1 MSTPSPLFDLPRLR
15 PRPTAGHDSLRL
27 LHVLV
32 GRDAHPGGLTEA
44 IHAASHGVI
53 QAESVVGLGRALDHL
68 RAHPA
73 ALVLLQADD
82 IDVARVALAELKLA
96 QPALPVVLLTD
107 TGGDEAAVAAVRA
120 GAEDCLSLESVTG
133 AGVVRAMR
141 CALERTSHAATL
153 RTQAVTDP
161 LTGLPNRHALQKSI
175 DHAMA
180 MARRKGRALAVLFID
195 LDGFKDVN
203 DACGHETGDRVL
215 QEIARRFAGRT
226 RDMDTVAR
234 IGGDE
239 FVVVMEDLDDGR
251 FAATLAGKLLGAAA
265 EPMVVQ
271 GRTLELTASV
281 GISVFPGD
289 GDDAAAL
296 IRHADTAMYAAKA
309 AGKNQYRYYRAR
321 MNEHSRARTALDA
334 ALDRAFEQGEFDLHF
349 QPVWQASTR
358 RISSCEALLR
368 WRRPGHG
375 VLLPA
380 AFLDTADEAG
390 LAGRLARWVLAR
402 AAATA
407 RTMREAGFDVPV
419 SVNLSR
425 RQLLDGEIAACV
437 QRELA
442 GGLDAGALQ
451 IEVAEAVFVSD
462 EPRLQQVLAEVTALG
477 IGLIVD
483 DFGSGVSSLRA
494 LRRVRPVSIKIDGA
508 LARELPDGQDAA
520 ALVSAVVALGRTLGV
535 HVVAEGVETEAQ
547 SRRLLSLGCDDLQ
560 GFYYGH
566 ALPDT
571 EWLGY
576 LRWACTAVVGTDGR
590 SDAAPVPVLPGARR
604 RRGGVTR
611 FPEGAGLPGI
621 PGAPRVSKSGQVVFG
636 RFRS

>member
-1 MSTPSPLFDLPRLR
+1 MSTPDQLFDLPRLR
-15 PRPTAGHDSLRL
+15 PRVGAARDSLRL
-27 LHVLV
+27 LHVIV
-32 GRDAHPGGLTEA
+32 GRDLHPGPLADE
-44 IHAASHGVI
+44 IHAASRGAIRVECV
-53 QAESVVGLGRALDHL
+53 AGLGRALDHL

-82 IDVARVALAELKLA
+82 LDVGRVALAELKLA
-96 QPALPVVLLTD
+96 QPALPVVLLTEAED
-107 TGGDEAAVAAVRA
+107 DEAAVAAVRA
-120 GAEDCLSLESVTG
+120 GAEDCLWRG
-133 AGVVRAMR
+133 AASGARIVRVML

-161 LTGLPNRHALQKSI
+161 LTGLPNRHALQKAI
-175 DHAMA
+175 DHAIA
-180 MARRKGRALAVLFID
+180 MARRKGRALAVLFVD

-251 FAATLAGKLLGAAA
+251 FAATLAAKLLGAAA
-265 EPMVVQ
+265 EPLVVQ
-271 GRTLELTASV
+271 GRATALTASV

-334 ALDRAFEQGEFDLHF
+334 ALERAFEQEEFDLHY
-349 QPVWQASTR
+349 QPVWQASTK

-390 LAGRLARWVLAR
+390 LAGRLAQWVLTR

-407 RTMREAGFDVPV
+407 RRMREAGFDVPV

-425 RQLLDGEIAACV
+425 RQLLDGDIAACV
-437 QRELA
+437 QRLFA
-442 GGLDAGALQ
+442 DGLDDAALQ
-451 IEVAEAVFVSD
+451 IEIAESVLVSD
-462 EPRLQQVLAEVTALG
+462 EPRLQQVLAELAALG
-477 IGLIVD
+477 LGLVVD

-494 LRRVRPVSIKIDGA
+494 LRRVRPASIKIDGA
-508 LARELPDGQDAA
+508 LARELPEGQDTA

-547 SRRLLSLGCDDLQ
+547 SRQLLALGCDDLQ

-566 ALPDT
+566 ALPDG
-571 EWLGY
+571 EWIGY

-590 SDAAPVPVLPGARR
+590 TPAVPVLPGARR

-611 FPEGAGLPGI
+611 FPGSAGLPGI
-621 PGAPRVSKSGQVVFG
+621 PGAPRVSKAGHVVFG

>member
-1 MSTPSPLFDLPRLR
+1 MSTPDQLFDLPRLR
-15 PRPTAGHDSLRL
+15 PRLGATRDSLRL
-27 LHVLV
+27 LHVIV
-32 GRDAHPGGLTEA
+32 GRDLRPGTLADE
-44 IHAASHGVI
+44 IHAASRGAIRVECV
-53 QAESVVGLGRALDHL
+53 AGLGRALDHL

-82 IDVARVALAELKLA
+82 LDVARVALAELKLA
-96 QPALPVVLLTD
+96 QPALPVVLLTEAED
-107 TGGDEAAVAAVRA
+107 DEAAVSAVRA
-120 GAEDCLSLESVTG
+120 GAEDCLWREAASG
-133 AGVVRAMR
+133 ARIVRAML

-161 LTGLPNRHALQKSI
+161 LTGLPNRHALQKAI
-175 DHAMA
+175 DHAVA
-180 MARRKGRALAVLFID
+180 MARRKGRALAVLFVD

-226 RDMDTVAR
+226 REMDTVAR

-251 FAATLAGKLLGAAA
+251 FAATLAAKLLGAAA
-265 EPMVVQ
+265 DPLVVQ
-271 GRTLELTASV
+271 GRTTELTASV

-321 MNEHSRARTALDA
+321 MNEHTRARTALDA
-334 ALDRAFEQGEFDLHF
+334 ALERAFEEDEFDLHY
-349 QPVWQASTR
+349 QPVWQASTK

-390 LAGRLARWVLAR
+390 LAGRLAQWVLTR

-407 RTMREAGFDVPV
+407 RRMREAGFDVPV

-425 RQLLDGEIAACV
+425 RQLLDGDLAACV
-437 QRELA
+437 QRQLA
-442 GGLDAGALQ
+442 EGLDAAAIQ
-451 IEVAEAVFVSD
+451 IEIAESVLVSE
-462 EPRLQQVLAEVTALG
+462 EPRLQQVLADLAALG
-477 IGLIVD
+477 LGLVVD
-483 DFGSGVSSLRA
+483 DFGSGASSLRA
-494 LRRVRPVSIKIDGA
+494 LRRVRPASIKIDGA

-566 ALPDT
+566 ALPDD

-590 SDAAPVPVLPGARR
+590 TPTVPVLPGARR

-611 FPEGAGLPGI
+611 FPTGAGLPGI
-621 PGAPRVSKSGQVVFG
+621 PGAPRVSKAGHVVFG

>member
-1 MSTPSPLFDLPRLR
+1 MSTPTPHFDLPRLR
-15 PRPTAGHDSLRL
+15 PRPGAARDSLRL
-27 LHVLV
+27 LHVIV
-32 GRDAHPGGLTEA
+32 GRDAHPGTLRDE
-44 IHAASHGVI
+44 IHAASRGAIHVECV
-53 QAESVVGLGRALDHL
+53 AGLGRALEHL

-82 IDVARVALAELKLA
+82 LDVARVALAELKLA
-96 QPALPVVLLTD
+96 QPALPVVLLTEAAD
-107 TGGDEAAVAAVRA
+107 DEAAVAAVRA
-120 GAEDCLSLESVTG
+120 GAEDCLSRESAGG
-133 AGVVRAMR
+133 ARIVRAMR

-161 LTGLPNRHALQKSI
+161 LTGLPNRHALQKAI

-180 MARRKGRALAVLFID
+180 MARRKGRALAVLFVD

-251 FAATLAGKLLGAAA
+251 FAATLAGKLLTAAA
-265 EPMVVQ
+265 EPLVAQ

-334 ALDRAFEQGEFDLHF
+334 ALDRAFDDGEFDLHY
-349 QPVWQASTR
+349 QPVWQASTK

-375 VLLPA
+375 LLLPA

-390 LAGRLARWVLAR
+390 LAGRLAQWVLTR

-407 RTMREAGFDVPV
+407 RRMREAGFDVPV

-437 QRELA
+437 QRQVA
-442 GGLDAGALQ
+442 DGLEAGALQ
-451 IEVAEAVFVSD
+451 IEVAESVFVSD
-462 EPRLQQVLAEVTALG
+462 EPRLQQVLAEVAALG
-477 IGLIVD
+477 VGLIVD

-494 LRRVRPVSIKIDGA
+494 LRRVRPASIKIDGA

-566 ALPDT
+566 ALPDD

-590 SDAAPVPVLPGARR
+590 TPPVPVLPAARR

-611 FPEGAGLPGI
+611 FPDGAGLPGI
-621 PGAPRVSKSGQVVFG
+621 PGAPRVSKAGHVVFG